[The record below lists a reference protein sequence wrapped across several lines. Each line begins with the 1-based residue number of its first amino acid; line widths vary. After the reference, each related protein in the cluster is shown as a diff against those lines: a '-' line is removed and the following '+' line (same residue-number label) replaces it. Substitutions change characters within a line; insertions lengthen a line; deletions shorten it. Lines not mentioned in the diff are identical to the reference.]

1 MNQVAVE
8 GTITNSIWT
17 YNNDTLFRLRY
28 NDGEAYFTV
37 RFRNLPVKVKPGTR
51 VMVVGELTSR
61 DQEVNLEDFLSRA
74 APNDDEDG
82 LDDEVQALVDGLA
95 GKGLRPVNRS
105 YTEIVAR
112 ELRPLR

>member
-17 YNNDTLFRLRY
+17 YDNDTLFRLRY

-37 RFRNLPVKVKPGTR
+37 RFRNLPLNIKPGTR

-61 DQEVNLEDFLSRA
+61 DQEVTLENFVSRA
-74 APNDDEDG
+74 ASNDDGG
-82 LDDEVQALVDGLA
+82 LDDEVQVMVNELA

>member
-17 YNNDTLFRLRY
+17 YDNDTLFRLRY

-37 RFRNLPVKVKPGTR
+37 RFRNLPVNVKPGTR

-61 DQEVNLEDFLSRA
+61 DQEVTLNNFVSRA
-74 APNDDEDG
+74 TSNDDDND
-82 LDDEVQALVDGLA
+82 LDDEVQALVDELA
-95 GKGLRPVNRS
+95 EGLRPVNRS